1 MRSLPGCGLGRGARD
16 RARRGNP
23 WQAHRQTN
31 LLARDRQLSGVT
43 VSIAPWTVASASVG
57 RTDIGSIQQGAGA
70 SSSRVTSGLLVTSTT
85 PRSNSAATNG
95 ERADRSD
102 SHLNCRQLTEV
113 WSAGDGPPG
122 MSYSAMQDP
131 LRRLKLSFQN
141 FVRRVTAGQR
151 PGYPRYRSRRRYDV
165 LTWHSSWLIE
175 NRRLALPGIG
185 HLRVNWHRALPSAG
199 SPRIVTVRRRAD
211 RWYACIVLALP
222 VPLHRKPA
230 TGPAVGV
237 DLGIQNFAALSTGE
251 LVPGPRAFRTSSKRL
266 RTAQRPVSRRVQ
278 GSRRR
283 QKAGLV
289 VARLHDRIR
298 NIRRNHAHQLSRRLT
313 SEFALIAVEDL
324 VLRDL
329 AGGSIAKDVRDQ
341 AWGQFLRLLGYK
353 AEDAGV
359 QVVPVTPAR
368 TSKVCS
374 GCGTSAVKPL
384 SERRHRCPDC
394 GLVIERDVN
403 AARNILRLGTS
414 RQASTWAPGPC
425 GA

>member
-1 MRSLPGCGLGRGARD
+1 VDGRACVYRTYRYRIYPTRRQRLILETHLQFACD
-16 RARRGNP
+16 LYNAALEQRRYEWRAGRPIGF
-23 WQAHRQTN
+23 
-31 LLARDRQLSGVT
+31 
-43 VSIAPWTVASASVG
+43 AS
-57 RTDIGSIQQGAGA
+57 Q
-70 SSSRVTSGLLVTSTT
+70 
-85 PRSNSAATNG
+85 
-95 ERADRSD
+95 
-102 SHLNCRQLTEV
+102 CRQLTDI

-122 MSYSAMQDP
+122 MRYSTMQDP
-131 LRRLKLSFQN
+131 LRRLDRSFQN
-141 FVRRVTAGQR
+141 FVRRVTAGQT
-151 PGYPRYRSRRRYDV
+151 PGYPRYRSRLRYDV
-165 LTWHSSWLIE
+165 LTWSGSWVIE

-185 HLRVNWHRALPSAG
+185 HLKVKWHRGLPTAG
-199 SPRIVTVRRRAD
+199 SRRILTVRRHAD

-251 LVPGPRAFRTSSKRL
+251 LIPGPRAFRTSSKRL
-266 RTAQRPVSRRVQ
+266 RTAQRRVSRRVQ
-278 GSRRR
+278 GSGRR

-329 AGGSIAKDVRDQ
+329 AGGIIAKDVRDQ

-359 QVVPVTPAR
+359 QVVRVAPAR

-374 GCGTSAVKPL
+374 GCGTSVVKPL
-384 SERRHRCPDC
+384 SERQHRCPECD
-394 GLVIERDVN
+394 LVIDRDVN

-414 RQASTWAPGPC
+414 RQASTWALSR
-425 GA
+425 A